1 MFGVYVYFVHLWLL
15 TDNVYRMEA
24 KNVNKRD
31 KGYGVLGI
39 CLMVGLIVGAA
50 VLAAAVKVAGAEE
63 RVVSVKGLCEREV
76 KADNVICPFAY
87 KEGGDDLQQLYR
99 TIERKNALIIKFLK
113 EAGIGEEEIS
123 IAAPK
128 VVDTRTEWS
137 GSQNRYAYIVTSVV
151 TVCTDKVDMI
161 INLQS
166 QQGELLQQG
175 IATMSGWEFPTVY
188 SFTGLNEIKPSMIE
202 TATKNARETAE
213 RFANDSGSRLGK
225 IKRATQGQFSI
236 TDRDSNTPYM
246 KNVRVVTSVD
256 YYLKD

>member
-1 MFGVYVYFVHLWLL
+1 MEEKNRCQNKTLGYCLL
-15 TDNVYRMEA
+15 
-24 KNVNKRD
+24 
-31 KGYGVLGI
+31 
-39 CLMVGLIVGAA
+39 VGLIVSALFLGNAIKA
-50 VLAAAVKVAGAEE
+50 SRADD

-99 TIERKNALIIKFLK
+99 TIERKNMIIINFLK
-113 EAGIGEEEIS
+113 AAGIGEEEIS
-123 IAAPK
+123 VAAPK

-137 GSQNRYAYIVTSVV
+137 GSQNRYTFIVTSVV
-151 TVCTDKVDMI
+151 TVCTDKVDEI
-161 INLQS
+161 IHLQS

-175 IATMSGWEFPTVY
+175 IATTSGWEYPTVY
-188 SFTGLNEIKPSMIE
+188 SFTKLNEIKPAMIE

-213 RFANDSGSRLGK
+213 KFAADSESRLGK

>member
-1 MFGVYVYFVHLWLL
+1 MEELKKERKISV
-15 TDNVYRMEA
+15 DNE
-24 KNVNKRD
+24 
-31 KGYGVLGI
+31 GLGC
-39 CLMVGLIVGAA
+39 CLMIGLVVGALLLGNA
-50 VLAAAVKVAGAEE
+50 IRASRADD

-76 KADNVICPFAY
+76 KADKVICPFAY
-87 KEGGDDLQQLYR
+87 KEGGDNLQQLYR
-99 TIERKNALIIKFLK
+99 TIEEKNGVIIEFLK
-113 EAGIGEEEIS
+113 DAGISEEEIT

-151 TVCTDKVDMI
+151 TVCTDKVDEI
-161 INLQS
+161 IALQS
-166 QQGELLQQG
+166 RQGELLQRG
-175 IATMSGWEFPTVY
+175 IATAACWEYQTVY
-188 SFTGLNEIKPSMIE
+188 SFTKLNDIKPSMIE

-213 RFANDSGSRLGK
+213 KFAADSNSKLGK

>member
-1 MFGVYVYFVHLWLL
+1 MEEPKKARKISV
-15 TDNVYRMEA
+15 DNE
-24 KNVNKRD
+24 
-31 KGYGVLGI
+31 GLGC
-39 CLMVGLIVGAA
+39 CLMIGLVVGALLLGNA
-50 VLAAAVKVAGAEE
+50 VRASRADD

-76 KADNVICPFAY
+76 KADKVICPFAY
-87 KEGGDDLQQLYR
+87 KEGGDNLQQLYR
-99 TIERKNALIIKFLK
+99 TIEDKNGVIIEFLK
-113 EAGIGEEEIS
+113 DAGISEEEIT

-151 TVCTDKVDMI
+151 TVCTDKVDEI
-161 INLQS
+161 IALQS
-166 QQGELLQQG
+166 RQGELLQRG
-175 IATMSGWEFPTVY
+175 IATAASWEYQTVY
-188 SFTGLNEIKPSMIE
+188 SFTKLNEIKPAMIE

-213 RFANDSGSRLGK
+213 KFAADSDSKLGK

>member
-1 MFGVYVYFVHLWLL
+1 MEELKKERKISV
-15 TDNVYRMEA
+15 DNE
-24 KNVNKRD
+24 
-31 KGYGVLGI
+31 GLGC
-39 CLMVGLIVGAA
+39 CLMIGLVVGALLLGNA
-50 VLAAAVKVAGAEE
+50 IRASRADD

-76 KADNVICPFAY
+76 KADKVICPFAY
-87 KEGGDDLQQLYR
+87 KEGGDNLQQLYR
-99 TIERKNALIIKFLK
+99 TIEEKNGVIIEFLK
-113 EAGIGEEEIS
+113 DAGISEEEIT

-151 TVCTDKVDMI
+151 TVCTDKVDEI
-161 INLQS
+161 IALQS
-166 QQGELLQQG
+166 RQGELLQRG
-175 IATMSGWEFPTVY
+175 IATAASWEYQTVY
-188 SFTGLNEIKPSMIE
+188 SFTKLNDIKPAMIE

-213 RFANDSGSRLGK
+213 KFAADSNSKLGK

-246 KNVRVVTSVD
+246 KNVRVVPRVD

>member
-1 MFGVYVYFVHLWLL
+1 
-15 TDNVYRMEA
+15 MET
-24 KNVNKRD
+24 KCVD
-31 KGYGVLGI
+31 KSCKVSYGMLGL
-39 CLMVGLIVGAA
+39 CLMVGLIVGAI
-50 VLAAAVKVAGAEE
+50 VLASAIKVAGAEE

-87 KEGGDDLQQLYR
+87 KEGGDDLGQLYK
-99 TIERKNALIIKFLK
+99 TIERKNGIIIAFLK
-113 EAGIGEEEIS
+113 EAGFEEEEIS
-123 IAAPK
+123 VAAPK

-151 TVCTDKVDMI
+151 TVCTDKVDEI
-161 INLQS
+161 IRLQS
-166 QQGELLQQG
+166 EQGELLQQG
-175 IATMSGWEFPTVY
+175 IATTSGWEFPTVY
-188 SFTGLNEIKPSMIE
+188 SFTGLNEIKPAMIE

-213 RFANDSGSRLGK
+213 RFAIDSDSQLGK
-225 IKRATQGQFSI
+225 IKRATQGQFTI

>member
-1 MFGVYVYFVHLWLL
+1 MEKLKKERKISV
-15 TDNVYRMEA
+15 DNE
-24 KNVNKRD
+24 
-31 KGYGVLGI
+31 GLGC
-39 CLMVGLIVGAA
+39 CLMIGLVVGALLLGNA
-50 VLAAAVKVAGAEE
+50 IRASRADD

-76 KADNVICPFAY
+76 KADKVICPFAY
-87 KEGGDDLQQLYR
+87 KEGGDNLQQLYR
-99 TIERKNALIIKFLK
+99 TIEEKNGVIIEFLK
-113 EAGIGEEEIS
+113 DAGISEEEIT

-151 TVCTDKVDMI
+151 TVCTDKVDEI
-161 INLQS
+161 IALQS
-166 QQGELLQQG
+166 RQGELLQRG
-175 IATMSGWEFPTVY
+175 IATAASWEYQTVY
-188 SFTGLNEIKPSMIE
+188 SFTKLNDIKPAMIE

-213 RFANDSGSRLGK
+213 KFAADSNSKLGK

>member
-1 MFGVYVYFVHLWLL
+1 MEESKKERKISV
-15 TDNVYRMEA
+15 DNE
-24 KNVNKRD
+24 
-31 KGYGVLGI
+31 GLGC
-39 CLMVGLIVGAA
+39 CLMIGLIVGALLLGNA
-50 VLAAAVKVAGAEE
+50 VRAARADD

-76 KADNVICPFAY
+76 KADKVICPFAY
-87 KEGGDDLQQLYR
+87 KEGGDNLQQLYR
-99 TIERKNALIIKFLK
+99 TIEEKNGVIIEFLK
-113 EAGIGEEEIS
+113 DAGISEEEIT

-151 TVCTDKVDMI
+151 TVCTDKVDEI
-161 INLQS
+161 IALQS
-166 QQGELLQQG
+166 RQGELLQRG
-175 IATMSGWEFPTVY
+175 IATAASWEYQTVY
-188 SFTGLNEIKPSMIE
+188 SFTGLNDIKPAMIE

-213 RFANDSGSRLGK
+213 KFAADSDSKLGK

>member
-1 MFGVYVYFVHLWLL
+1 MEEPKKARKISV
-15 TDNVYRMEA
+15 DNE
-24 KNVNKRD
+24 
-31 KGYGVLGI
+31 GLGC
-39 CLMVGLIVGAA
+39 CLMIGLVVGALLLGNA
-50 VLAAAVKVAGAEE
+50 IRASRADD

-76 KADNVICPFAY
+76 KADKVICPFAY
-87 KEGGDDLQQLYR
+87 KEGGDNLQQLYR
-99 TIERKNALIIKFLK
+99 TIEDKNGVIIEFLK
-113 EAGIGEEEIS
+113 DAGISEEEIT

-151 TVCTDKVDMI
+151 TVCTDKVDEI
-161 INLQS
+161 IALQS
-166 QQGELLQQG
+166 RQGELLQRG
-175 IATMSGWEFPTVY
+175 IATAASWEYQTVY
-188 SFTGLNEIKPSMIE
+188 SFTKLNEIKPAMIE

-213 RFANDSGSRLGK
+213 KFAADSDSKLGK

>member
-1 MFGVYVYFVHLWLL
+1 MEEPKKARKISVDNEGLGCCLMIGLVVGALL
-15 TDNVYRMEA
+15 
-24 KNVNKRD
+24 
-31 KGYGVLGI
+31 LGI
-39 CLMVGLIVGAA
+39 AIRASRA
-50 VLAAAVKVAGAEE
+50 DD

-76 KADNVICPFAY
+76 KADKVICPFAY
-87 KEGGDDLQQLYR
+87 KEGGDNLQQLYR
-99 TIERKNALIIKFLK
+99 TIEDKNGVIIEFLK
-113 EAGIGEEEIS
+113 DAGISEEEIT

-151 TVCTDKVDMI
+151 TVCTDKVDEI
-161 INLQS
+161 IALQS
-166 QQGELLQQG
+166 RQGELLQRG
-175 IATMSGWEFPTVY
+175 IATAASWEYQTVY
-188 SFTGLNEIKPSMIE
+188 SFTKLNEIKPAMIE

-213 RFANDSGSRLGK
+213 KFAADSDSKLGK

>member
-1 MFGVYVYFVHLWLL
+1 MEEPKKARKISV
-15 TDNVYRMEA
+15 DNE
-24 KNVNKRD
+24 
-31 KGYGVLGI
+31 GLGC
-39 CLMVGLIVGAA
+39 CLMIGLVVGALLLGNA
-50 VLAAAVKVAGAEE
+50 IRASRADD
-63 RVVSVKGLCEREV
+63 RVVSVKGPCEREV
-76 KADNVICPFAY
+76 KDDKVICPFAY
-87 KEGGDDLQQLYR
+87 KEGGDNLQQLYR
-99 TIERKNALIIKFLK
+99 TIEEKNGVIIEFLK
-113 EAGIGEEEIS
+113 DAGISEEEIT

-151 TVCTDKVDMI
+151 TVCTDKVDEI
-161 INLQS
+161 IALQS
-166 QQGELLQQG
+166 RQGELLQRG
-175 IATMSGWEFPTVY
+175 IATAASWEYQTVY
-188 SFTGLNEIKPSMIE
+188 SFTKLNEIKPAMIE

-213 RFANDSGSRLGK
+213 KFAADSDSKLGK

>member
-1 MFGVYVYFVHLWLL
+1 MEELKKERKISV
-15 TDNVYRMEA
+15 DNE
-24 KNVNKRD
+24 
-31 KGYGVLGI
+31 GLGC
-39 CLMVGLIVGAA
+39 CLMIGLVVGALLLGNA
-50 VLAAAVKVAGAEE
+50 IRASRADD

-76 KADNVICPFAY
+76 KADKVICPFAY
-87 KEGGDDLQQLYR
+87 KEGGDNLQQLYR
-99 TIERKNALIIKFLK
+99 TIEEKNGVIIEFLK
-113 EAGIGEEEIS
+113 DAGISEEEIT

-151 TVCTDKVDMI
+151 TVCTDKVDEI
-161 INLQS
+161 IALQS
-166 QQGELLQQG
+166 RQGELLQRG
-175 IATMSGWEFPTVY
+175 IATAASWEYQTVY
-188 SFTGLNEIKPSMIE
+188 SFTKLNDIKPAMIE

-213 RFANDSGSRLGK
+213 KFAADSNSKLGK

>member
-1 MFGVYVYFVHLWLL
+1 MEEPKKARKISV
-15 TDNVYRMEA
+15 DNE
-24 KNVNKRD
+24 
-31 KGYGVLGI
+31 GLGC
-39 CLMVGLIVGAA
+39 CLMIGLVVGALLLGNA
-50 VLAAAVKVAGAEE
+50 IRASRADD

-76 KADNVICPFAY
+76 KADKVICPFAY
-87 KEGGDDLQQLYR
+87 KEGGDNLQQLYR
-99 TIERKNALIIKFLK
+99 TMEEKNGVIIEFLK
-113 EAGIGEEEIS
+113 DAGIREEEIT

-151 TVCTDKVDMI
+151 TVCTDKVDEI
-161 INLQS
+161 IALQS
-166 QQGELLQQG
+166 RQGELLQRG
-175 IATMSGWEFPTVY
+175 IATAASWEYQTVY
-188 SFTGLNEIKPSMIE
+188 SFTKLNEIKPAMIE

-213 RFANDSGSRLGK
+213 KFAADSDSKLGK

>member
-1 MFGVYVYFVHLWLL
+1 
-15 TDNVYRMEA
+15 MEE
-24 KNVNKRD
+24 KKESRKFSVD
-31 KGYGVLGI
+31 CDGLGC
-39 CLMVGLIVGAA
+39 CLMIGLIVGA
-50 VLAAAVKVAGAEE
+50 VLLGNAIKAARADD
-63 RVVSVKGLCEREV
+63 RIVSVKGLCEREV

-99 TIERKNALIIKFLK
+99 TIERKNAIIIAFLK
-113 EAGIGEEEIS
+113 EAGIAEGEIS

-151 TVCTDKVDMI
+151 TVCTDKVDEI
-161 INLQS
+161 IRLQS

-175 IATMSGWEFPTVY
+175 IATASGWEFPTVY
-188 SFTGLNEIKPSMIE
+188 SFTKLNEIKPSMIE

-213 RFANDSGSRLGK
+213 KFAADSESELGK

>member
-1 MFGVYVYFVHLWLL
+1 MEEKNRCQNKTLGYCLL
-15 TDNVYRMEA
+15 
-24 KNVNKRD
+24 
-31 KGYGVLGI
+31 
-39 CLMVGLIVGAA
+39 VGLIVSALLLGNAIKA
-50 VLAAAVKVAGAEE
+50 SRADD

-99 TIERKNALIIKFLK
+99 TIERKNMIIINFLK
-113 EAGIGEEEIS
+113 AAGIGEEEIS
-123 IAAPK
+123 VAAPK

-137 GSQNRYAYIVTSVV
+137 GSQNRYTYIVTSVV
-151 TVCTDKVDMI
+151 TVCTDKVDEI
-161 INLQS
+161 IRLRS
-166 QQGELLQQG
+166 RQGELLQKG
-175 IATMSGWEFPTVY
+175 IAMTNDWEYQTVY
-188 SFTGLNEIKPSMIE
+188 SFTHLNDIKPSMIE

-213 RFANDSGSRLGK
+213 KFAADSDSKLGK

>member
-1 MFGVYVYFVHLWLL
+1 MEEPKKARKISV
-15 TDNVYRMEA
+15 DNE
-24 KNVNKRD
+24 
-31 KGYGVLGI
+31 GLGC
-39 CLMVGLIVGAA
+39 CLMIGLVVGALLLGNA
-50 VLAAAVKVAGAEE
+50 IRASRADD

-76 KADNVICPFAY
+76 KADKVICPFAY
-87 KEGGDDLQQLYR
+87 KEGGDNLQQLYR
-99 TIERKNALIIKFLK
+99 TMEEKNGVIIEFLK
-113 EAGIGEEEIS
+113 DAGISEEEIT

-151 TVCTDKVDMI
+151 TVCTDKVDEI
-161 INLQS
+161 IALQS
-166 QQGELLQQG
+166 RQGELLQRG
-175 IATMSGWEFPTVY
+175 IATAASWEYQTVY
-188 SFTGLNEIKPSMIE
+188 SFTKLNEIKPAMIE

-213 RFANDSGSRLGK
+213 KFAADSDSKLGK

>member
-1 MFGVYVYFVHLWLL
+1 MEKGDKKERRFVV
-15 TDNVYRMEA
+15 DNE
-24 KNVNKRD
+24 
-31 KGYGVLGI
+31 GLGC
-39 CLMVGLIVGAA
+39 CLMIGLIVGAILLGNA
-50 VLAAAVKVAGAEE
+50 IKAARADD

-76 KADNVICPFAY
+76 KADKVICPFAY
-87 KEGGDDLQQLYR
+87 KEGGDDLQSLYVSIEKNN
-99 TIERKNALIIKFLK
+99 TIIIDFLK
-113 EAGIGEEEIS
+113 DAGIDESEITV
-123 IAAPK
+123 AAPK

-151 TVCTDKVDMI
+151 TVCTDKVDEI
-161 INLQS
+161 IKLQS
-166 QQGELLQQG
+166 QQGELLQKG
-175 IATMSGWEFPTVY
+175 IATAASWEYQTVY
-188 SFTGLNEIKPSMIE
+188 SFTKLNEIKPAMIE

-213 RFANDSGSRLGK
+213 KFAADSESKLGK